1 MRVIVGQDAGAVV
14 VLGREMGGRTET
26 ICAWMR
32 AREGRMLRVVSGVF
46 EKEKGAYARRDSLER
61 TMMIP

>member
-32 AREGRMLRVVSGVF
+32 AREGRM
-46 EKEKGAYARRDSLER
+46 ARRDSLER